1 MVQKN
6 GQFQFDK
13 DKEAVKSYFI
23 DYVNM
28 NTVFFHS
35 LKEKLDYMIENDYYE
50 EEFLSKYTFEQIK
63 LVFKTAYEK
72 KFRFPSYM
80 SAYKFYNDY
89 ALKTNDKKKILERY
103 EDRLSIMA
111 LYLADGDFPRALGL
125 VEVFIN
131 QEYQP
136 ATPTMLNAGRS
147 RRGEMVSCF
156 LLEVNDT
163 LNDISK
169 AVETSMQL
177 SKLGGGVGISLSKIR
192 AKGEAIKGVE
202 NATKG
207 VVGVMKL
214 LDNAFRYADQMG

>member
-6 GQFQFDK
+6 GQFQFEK

-50 EEFLSKYTFEQIK
+50 QEFLSKYTFDQIK
-63 LVFKTAYEK
+63 LVFKAAYDQ

-89 ALKTNDKKKILERY
+89 ALKTNDKQKILERY

-111 LYLADGDFPRALGL
+111 LYLADGDFTKALGM
-125 VEVFIN
+125 VDMFIK

-169 AVETSMQL
+169 AIETSMQL
-177 SKLGGGVGISLSKIR
+177 SKLGGGVGANLSKIR